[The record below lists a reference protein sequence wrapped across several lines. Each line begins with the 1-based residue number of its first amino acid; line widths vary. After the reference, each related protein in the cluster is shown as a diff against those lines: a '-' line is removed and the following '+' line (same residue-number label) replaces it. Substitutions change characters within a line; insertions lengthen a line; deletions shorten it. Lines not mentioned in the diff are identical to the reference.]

1 MSGMFFET
9 HCTTTITSSC
19 SSSNSSR
26 PITNS
31 SSIQNL
37 PCVYM
42 LNVSAPIQ
50 HSDSAAHMIFLIGPV
65 ITTMLLQ
72 QQKYSVYSQHFFA
85 AKSNKALLK
94 HCTVIIISR
103 IYSA

>member
-1 MSGMFFET
+1 
-9 HCTTTITSSC
+9 
-19 SSSNSSR
+19 
-26 PITNS
+26 
-31 SSIQNL
+31 
-37 PCVYM
+37 M

-72 QQKYSVYSQHFFA
+72 QQKCSVYSQHLFA
-85 AKSNKALLK
+85 AKSNNVLLK
-94 HCTVIIISR
+94 QVQSNSTVIIISR